1 MRILSILSCASPEN
15 SKFNSYSF
23 SISVFSFKISE
34 EVSLLSVVVVAEA
47 RSFFF
52 HNLEDFICSPVTR
65 KTMFKVEANSSET
78 CLFLKVGSN
87 SSDIRRF

>member
-1 MRILSILSCASPEN
+1 MRKSCSAPNGDSLKEMHEKESKGRAWNMRIFSILSCASPEN

-47 RSFFF
+47 RSFLFF
-52 HNLEDFICSPVTR
+52 I
-65 KTMFKVEANSSET
+65 
-78 CLFLKVGSN
+78 
-87 SSDIRRF
+87 I